1 MHFTVIFIICSLH
14 MSSNQNQCFKIIIK
28 RKKQQFATKKENHGV
43 KDLEFIQFCGY
54 AAVWGDTGRL
64 WKLMRCLP
72 ETLSVPQGGPG
83 QSSLPEV
90 LEDMKKL
97 LYSYICVFMCTW
109 LWITMCRHRKWTM
122 MRWTQDISPALLTKT
137 PLQSKER
144 VNKDKNTLMH
154 FIIIINK

>member
-1 MHFTVIFIICSLH
+1 MHFTVTFIICSLH
-14 MSSNQNQCFKIIIK
+14 MSSTQNQCFKIIK
-28 RKKQQFATKKENHGV
+28 RKTAICFKENHGV
-43 KDLEFIQFCGY
+43 KDLKFIQFCGY

-97 LYSYICVFMCTW
+97 FILISVYLCVHGCESPCAYTESDQW
-109 LWITMCRHRKWTM
+109 WDERK
-122 MRWTQDISPALLTKT
+122 ISHLHCWPKHHSSLK
-137 PLQSKER
+137 KGI
-144 VNKDKNTLMH
+144 NKDKNTLTH
-154 FIIIINK
+154 FIIINK